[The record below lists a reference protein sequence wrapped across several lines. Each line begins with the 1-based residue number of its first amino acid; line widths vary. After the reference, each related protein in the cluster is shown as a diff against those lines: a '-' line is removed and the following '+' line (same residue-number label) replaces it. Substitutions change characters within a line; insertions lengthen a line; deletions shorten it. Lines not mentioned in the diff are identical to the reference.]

1 MDSHERAE
9 QVYQMFK
16 DHLSSKGFHFDPHDE
31 DKVITLTAHGE
42 DLPIPLIIR
51 VIEEREVVQMT
62 SPLPGSFPEDK
73 RVDAAVAVAT
83 INNKLMNGCFDLD
96 MSDGEIRFRLT
107 QSFHDNDF
115 SEEQIIYM
123 MIITFKTV
131 DEYNDPLF
139 MLAKG
144 MMDMT
149 QFLEKTQN

>member
-1 MDSHERAE
+1 
-9 QVYQMFK
+9 
-16 DHLSSKGFHFDPHDE
+16 
-31 DKVITLTAHGE
+31 
-42 DLPIPLIIR
+42 
-51 VIEEREVVQMT
+51 MT
-62 SPLPGSFPEDK
+62 SPLPVDFPEDK
-73 RVDAAVAVAT
+73 RVDAAVAMAT

-96 MSDGEIRFRLT
+96 MSDGDVRFRLC
-107 QSFHDNDF
+107 QIFHDNDF
-115 SEEQIIYM
+115 SEEQIMYM